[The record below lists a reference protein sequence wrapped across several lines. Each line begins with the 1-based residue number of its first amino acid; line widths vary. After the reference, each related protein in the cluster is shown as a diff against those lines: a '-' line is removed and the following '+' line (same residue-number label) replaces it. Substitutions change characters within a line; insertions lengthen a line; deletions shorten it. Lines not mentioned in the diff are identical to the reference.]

1 MVAAG
6 SLDLKQY
13 CPGLIT
19 PFVLR
24 ISIPVATA
32 PRMSLPIFQ
41 QPAFPTS
48 RSPTGRTIQYLSHGK
63 TSALGA
69 LIYAVDTLGLG
80 MFSTVLSVITSCEST
95 NALAAAARSPLIL
108 VNFSGLAAGWKM

>member
-41 QPAFPTS
+41 QHSHIAIT
-48 RSPTGRTIQYLSHGK
+48 HGK
-63 TSALGA
+63 NQFNTFHTVRPALEVPE
-69 LIYAVDTLGLG
+69 IYAVDTPGWD
-80 MFSTVLSVITSCEST
+80 STVLSVITSCERILPMPWLRLQGRLLFLSIF
-95 NALAAAARSPLIL
+95 RDSPLD
-108 VNFSGLAAGWKM
+108 GRW